1 MAKQKLDVRK
11 LQEDLFS
18 STRQVW
24 LAGLGVLSTVEK
36 ETQSLFTELVERGKK
51 VETRG
56 KKSWNKTRKE
66 IESTTDEIGEKL
78 DSSVSEVLQRM
89 GVPSRSQVEELT
101 NRVEKLTGQV
111 ERLAAKPTKSRT
123 RKAPAKKATAKKA
136 AAKKKAA

>member
-1 MAKQKLDVRK
+1 MAKQKLDVGK

-18 STRQVW
+18 STRRVW

-78 DSSVSEVLQRM
+78 DNSVSEVLQRM

-123 RKAPAKKATAKKA
+123 RKAPAKNATAKKA